1 MKPSSRMMCALLGAV
16 FCLPAAVAA
25 QSPGPAVDLVV
36 GAGKGRGGEFGERGV
51 LAFGVAIALRSSA
64 AHATSIGV
72 SADVIGAP
80 RGDSCVIPAGGGQCL
95 HDYPNMLAVGV
106 EVGRNARVA
115 RYLDAELFGVLG
127 GSWFDRPTMRAL
139 LVGGGVRVV
148 GRIISHVAMVASVR
162 ALVSPNTS
170 AGTLWVAPVTVGI
183 RLR

>member
-1 MKPSSRMMCALLGAV
+1 MKPSSRMMCAVLAAV
-16 FCLPAAVAA
+16 FCLPTAVTA

-36 GAGKGRGGEFGERGV
+36 GAGSGRGGEFGDRFV
-51 LAFGVAIALRSSA
+51 LAFGIAIALRPSA

-72 SADVIGAP
+72 FADAVGLP
-80 RGDSCVIPAGGGQCL
+80 RGDTCVIPAGGGRCPGA
-95 HDYPNMLAVGV
+95 YPNMSAVGI
-106 EVGRNARVA
+106 ELGRSAHIA

-127 GSWFDRPTMRAL
+127 GSWFDEKAMRAM

-148 GRIISHVAMVASVR
+148 GRIASHVAMVVSVR
-162 ALVSPNTS
+162 ELVSPNTT